1 MCVCVKQL
9 FPAPADISLDFLWYS
24 SDRLCESSTSD
35 WSASSFTL
43 VHGTL
48 PSDQNLLHKHLKK
61 NTMLR
66 APKDASPLY
75 WTALVGPTRAQ
86 EFLLY
91 REIKILEQSYKW
103 NGRTLGLH
111 KGSKGRSSQ
120 SSIHGEAVYL
130 PGWETQKINSNTKQV
145 SQMQLS
151 WKHMQRFDWPGM
163 IYATIFRNPRST
175 NLHPSTC
182 SCAL

>member
-48 PSDQNLLHKHLKK
+48 PSDLNLLHKHLKK
-61 NTMLR
+61 NTMLQ

-75 WTALVGPTRAQ
+75 WTALKGVHIYTHPQDLHIWNA
-86 EFLLY
+86 FN
-91 REIKILEQSYKW
+91 ILEKSKKNTYKYILRFC
-103 NGRTLGLH
+103 N
-111 KGSKGRSSQ
+111 
-120 SSIHGEAVYL
+120 
-130 PGWETQKINSNTKQV
+130 
-145 SQMQLS
+145 
-151 WKHMQRFDWPGM
+151 KH
-163 IYATIFRNPRST
+163 IEYI
-175 NLHPSTC
+175 
-182 SCAL
+182 